1 MKRKII
7 TYTLLSVFL
16 FSIIGVP
23 ISLHYCEMM
32 QKKSISSCK
41 ICADEMANAPIS
53 CCEDEQNNYSETIS
67 SSNSNCC
74 QNEFVFNKI
83 DDVFLINKSD
93 INFFLL
99 LENVIQQVVL
109 TPDAQKVELKHSYYS
124 DSSPPFL
131 INPEIHITNSALL
144 I

>member
-7 TYTLLSVFL
+7 TYMLLSVFL
-16 FSIIGVP
+16 FSVIGVP
-23 ISLHYCEMM
+23 VSVHYCEMM
-32 QKKSISSCK
+32 KQKSISSCD
-41 ICADEMANAPIS
+41 ICKDEMTNVKSS

-67 SSNSNCC
+67 LPISNCC
-74 QNEFVFNKI
+74 QNEFIYNKI
-83 DDVFLINKSD
+83 DDEFLINKSD
-93 INFFLL
+93 INLFSL

-109 TPDAQKVELKHSYYS
+109 TPDAQQVELTHSFYS

-131 INPEIHITNSALL
+131 INPEIHISNSALL

>member
-7 TYTLLSVFL
+7 TYSLLSVFIL
-16 FSIIGVP
+16 SIIGVP
-23 ISLHYCEMM
+23 VSLHYCEMM
-32 QKKSISSCK
+32 KQKSISSCD
-41 ICADEMANAPIS
+41 ICVDEMVNIKSS

-67 SSNSNCC
+67 SLDSNCC
-74 QNEFVFNKI
+74 QNEFIFNKI
-83 DDVFLINKSD
+83 DDEFLINKSD
-93 INFFLL
+93 INLFSL
-99 LENVIQQVVL
+99 LENVIQTVVL
-109 TPDAQKVELKHSYYS
+109 TPPVQKVELTYSFYS

>member
-23 ISLHYCEMM
+23 TSFHYCEMM
-32 QKKSISSCK
+32 QQKSVSSCE
-41 ICADEMANAPIS
+41 ICVDEMAKVMSS
-53 CCEDEQNNYSETIS
+53 CCKDEQNNYSETIS
-67 SSNSNCC
+67 SPNSNCC
-74 QNEFVFNKI
+74 QNNFVYNKI
-83 DDVFLINKSD
+83 DDEFLSNKSG
-93 INFFLL
+93 INLFSL
-99 LENVIQQVVL
+99 LEIVIQQIVL
-109 TPDAQKVELKHSYYS
+109 TPAVQQVELTPSFYS

-131 INPEIHITNSALL
+131 INPKLNITNSVFL

>member
-16 FSIIGVP
+16 FSVIGVP
-23 ISLHYCEMM
+23 LSLHYCERM
-32 QKKSISSCK
+32 QQKSVSACE
-41 ICADEMANAPIS
+41 ICADELANINSS
-53 CCEDEQNNYSETIS
+53 CCEDEQNNFSETIS
-67 SSNSNCC
+67 SPKSNCC

-83 DDVFLINKSD
+83 EDDFLINKSNV
-93 INFFLL
+93 NFFSL
-99 LENVIQQVVL
+99 LENVIHQVDLISPIQQVGL
-109 TPDAQKVELKHSYYS
+109 TQSFYN

>member
-7 TYTLLSVFL
+7 TYTLLSLFL

-32 QKKSISSCK
+32 QQKSISSCE
-41 ICADEMANAPIS
+41 ICADDMSNVKSS
-53 CCEDEQNNYSETIS
+53 CCEDEQNNFSETIS
-67 SSNSNCC
+67 SPNPNCC
-74 QNEFVFNKI
+74 QNEFVYNKI
-83 DDVFLINKSD
+83 DDEFLINKSN
-93 INFFLL
+93 INLFSL
-99 LENVIQQVVL
+99 LENVIQLVVL
-109 TPDAQKVELKHSYYS
+109 TPATQQVELTHSFYS

-131 INPEIHITNSALL
+131 INQDIHITNLALL

>member
-1 MKRKII
+1 MKSKTI
-7 TYTLLSVFL
+7 TYVLLSVFL

-23 ISLHYCEMM
+23 VSLHYCEMM
-32 QKKSISSCK
+32 QQKSISSCD
-41 ICADEMANAPIS
+41 ICKDEIEIVKSS
-53 CCEDEQNNYSETIS
+53 CCDEETEYNQTIS
-67 SSNSNCC
+67 SVNPICC
-74 QNEFVFNKI
+74 QDEFVYNKI
-83 DDVFLINKSD
+83 EDEFLINKSD
-93 INFFLL
+93 INILSL

-109 TPDAQKVELKHSYYS
+109 TPAAQQVELAHSFYS

>member
-7 TYTLLSVFL
+7 TYMLLSVFL

-32 QKKSISSCK
+32 KQKTISSCD
-41 ICADEMANAPIS
+41 ICADEMLNVKFS
-53 CCEDEQNNYSETIS
+53 CCEDEQNNYSVTIS
-67 SSNSNCC
+67 LPNSDCC
-74 QNEFVFNKI
+74 QKEFIYNKI
-83 DDVFLINKSD
+83 DDEFLINKSD
-93 INFFLL
+93 INLFSL

-109 TPDAQKVELKHSYYS
+109 TANDQQVELTHPFYS

-131 INPEIHITNSALL
+131 INPEINITNSVLL

>member
-23 ISLHYCEMM
+23 ISRHYCEMM
-32 QKKSISSCK
+32 QKKSISSCE

-67 SSNSNCC
+67 SINSNCC
-74 QNEFVFNKI
+74 QTEFVFNKI
-83 DDVFLINKSD
+83 EDEFLINKAD
-93 INFFLL
+93 INLFSS
-99 LENVIQQVVL
+99 LENVIHYVSITPAAQQVDL
-109 TPDAQKVELKHSYYS
+109 ANSFYN

>member
-1 MKRKII
+1 MKRNII

-32 QKKSISSCK
+32 QQKSISSCE
-41 ICADEMANAPIS
+41 ICVDEMANIKSS

-67 SSNSNCC
+67 SLNSNCC

-83 DDVFLINKSD
+83 DDEFVINNLD
-93 INFFLL
+93 ISLYSL

-109 TPDAQKVELKHSYYS
+109 TPTAQQVELAHSFYN

>member
-7 TYTLLSVFL
+7 IYTLLSVFL

-32 QKKSISSCK
+32 QQKSISSCD
-41 ICADEMANAPIS
+41 ICKDEMTNVKSS
-53 CCEDEQNNYSETIS
+53 CCEDEQNSYSETIS
-67 SSNSNCC
+67 SPNPNCC

-83 DDVFLINKSD
+83 DDEFLINKSD
-93 INFFLL
+93 ISLFAL

-109 TPDAQKVELKHSYYS
+109 TPYAQQVELTHSFYS

-131 INPEIHITNSALL
+131 INPEIHITNSTLL

>member
-1 MKRKII
+1 MKHKII
-7 TYTLLSVFL
+7 TYALLSVFL

-32 QKKSISSCK
+32 NQKSVSSCD
-41 ICADEMANAPIS
+41 ICADEMTKVISS
-53 CCEDEQNNYSETIS
+53 CCEDEQNNYRETIS
-67 SSNSNCC
+67 SPDSNCC
-74 QNEFVFNKI
+74 QNEFVYNKI
-83 DDVFLINKSD
+83 DDEFLINKSD
-93 INFFLL
+93 INLFSL

-109 TPDAQKVELKHSYYS
+109 TPAAQLVELTHSFYN

-131 INPEIHITNSALL
+131 INPELYITNSVLL